1 MNERYLFVFRDT
13 IQAFASSITNA
24 LAFSA
29 ILEGMGVGDEKASVL
44 SATFVWLIKDGVG
57 MLGRILFAWFHG
69 TGNFFISLSIYLF
82 FSMGEFI

>member
-1 MNERYLFVFRDT
+1 LPVFFCRDT

-44 SATFVWLIKDGVG
+44 SATFVWLVKDGVG

-69 TGNFFISLSIYLF
+69 TGNPFSSYSNFVILF
-82 FSMGEFI
+82 SFL

>member
-1 MNERYLFVFRDT
+1 MTEFVRDT
-13 IQAFASSITNA
+13 VQAFASSITNA

-29 ILEGMGVGDEKASVL
+29 ILEGLGVGDDKASVV

-69 TGNFFISLSIYLF
+69 TGRCTPPNSLSESSLNV
-82 FSMGEFI
+82 

>member
-1 MNERYLFVFRDT
+1 MIILLIRSGKFILLFEKSEAFFHRDT

-57 MLGRILFAWFHG
+57 MLGRILFAWLHG
-69 TGNFFISLSIYLF
+69 TGNL
-82 FSMGEFI
+82 